1 MISHMSLILVTLL
14 SGIIQENGGIEVE
27 SLGVY
32 PGKIGVTTREASY
45 FKPVKD
51 HKMEEVTD
59 TANVK
64 KFKNVKTDT
73 GHFQMTDMPTARSK
87 QGTERSI
94 TPLKKRPH

>member
-14 SGIIQENGGIEVE
+14 SGIIHENGGIEVE

-64 KFKNVKTDT
+64 TDT